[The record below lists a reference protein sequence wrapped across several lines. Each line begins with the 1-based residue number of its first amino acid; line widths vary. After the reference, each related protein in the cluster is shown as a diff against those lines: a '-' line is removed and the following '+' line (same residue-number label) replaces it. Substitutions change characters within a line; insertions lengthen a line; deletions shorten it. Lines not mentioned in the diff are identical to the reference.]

1 MEAGLER
8 YGHIVV
14 KIHER
19 GQKQLK
25 KVWQNQIFMWKLLFK
40 TCPGYMIYFL
50 YDGFRY
56 QGIIFLEHVLGIRYV
71 LHCAEYHEPFWK
83 ALLFI
88 GVILIINMIQIV
100 PDGFFIHGWS
110 YQAKPKLYKAL
121 KEKMYEKASQI
132 DLSCYDDPKYYN
144 DFVLAVA
151 EAESSIDRFLAMCNM
166 IVQGLTII
174 FTTGVFYLMTDA
186 AGILFVLASFIL
198 RFLVAKVL
206 NKLNYDVRMKV
217 NPLERKRN
225 YVSRVFYL
233 NDYAK
238 ELRLHPKVG
247 DALEAEFMEANDGIV
262 KEQKKVG
269 FKRSLLGFTRDYAV
283 GDFIMDGLYI
293 TYLVFQAAVLHTID
307 YSNAVVLFNRTGSL
321 RRGMANMADIFPKAQ
336 ENSLYIDKI
345 RAFLDYDPKIKT
357 DEGELVPAGN
367 AELKLDRVSFCYNAD
382 MGNTLNG
389 ISLKVRPGERI
400 AIVGY
405 NGAGKT
411 TLIKLLMRLYD
422 PTSGSI
428 TYHGQDI
435 RTFRPGD
442 YRHRIGVVFQDYQ
455 MYAASLEENVVMAAP
470 ESGEDRAEYTAL
482 KKDVHDEKLNLM
494 DPGENDNKCG
504 RKDKNRADSQDSSTG
519 EGSKYGSIDCTT
531 AEETDGSVKRQLVRN
546 RVTSALERAGF
557 GDRLK
562 TLPQGLDTQ
571 VTAEFD
577 KEGVNFSGGESQKIA
592 ISRAFYKDADI
603 LVMDEPSSA
612 LDPIAEYELN
622 KAMESAAQGKTVF
635 YISHRLSTT
644 RDADRIIMLE
654 NGRIAEEGTHESLLA
669 RNGKYAEMWRVQAGR
684 YEAS

>member
-1 MEAGLER
+1 MKRVIEN
-8 YGHIVV
+8 
-14 KIHER
+14 
-19 GQKQLK
+19 QLYL
-25 KVWQNQIFMWKLLFK
+25 WKLCFK

-88 GVILIINMIQIV
+88 GIILIINAIQII

-110 YQAKPKLYKAL
+110 YRCKPKLYRAL
-121 KEKMYEKASQI
+121 KEQMYAKAAEI

-151 EAESSIDRFLAMCNM
+151 EAENSIDRFLTMCNM
-166 IVQGLTII
+166 IVQALTVL

-198 RFLVAKVL
+198 RFFVSKAI
-206 NKLNYDVRMKV
+206 NKLNYDVRLVV

-238 ELRLHPKVG
+238 ELRLHTKVG
-247 DALEAEFMEANDGIV
+247 EDLEEEFSEADDAIAAH
-262 KEQKKVG
+262 QKKIG
-269 FKRSLLGFTRDYAV
+269 RKRSLLSFTNEYLV
-283 GDFIMDGLYI
+283 GDFLLDGLYI

-321 RRGMANMADIFPKAQ
+321 RRGMVNLADIFPKAQ
-336 ENSLYIDKI
+336 ENSLYVDKI
-345 RAFLDYDPKIKT
+345 RAFLAYEPKIKRDEGVPVPATELT
-357 DEGELVPAGN
+357 DENITSTEETIIPGLESKSDTASGIRLEN
-367 AELKLDRVSFCYNAD
+367 VSFRYRED
-382 MGNTLNG
+382 LDDTLKG
-389 ISLKVRPGERI
+389 ISLNVSPGEKI

-422 PTSGSI
+422 PTGGEI
-428 TYHGQDI
+428 TYRGLDI
-435 RTFRPGD
+435 REYAPDD
-442 YRHRIGVVFQDYQ
+442 YRRRIGVVFQDYQ
-455 MYAASLEENVVMAAP
+455 MYAASLGENVVMSLMN
-470 ESGEDRAEYTAL
+470 EGEDENVTDAL
-482 KKDVHDEKLNLM
+482 
-494 DPGENDNKCG
+494 
-504 RKDKNRADSQDSSTG
+504 T
-519 EGSKYGSIDCTT
+519 
-531 AEETDGSVKRQLVRN
+531 
-546 RVTSALERAGF
+546 RAGF
-557 GDRLK
+557 AKRLEH
-562 TLPQGLDTQ
+562 LPKGLDTQ

-603 LVMDEPSSA
+603 LIMDEPSSA

-622 KAMESAAQGKTVF
+622 KAMETAAEGKTVF

-644 RDADRIIMLE
+644 RDADRIILLE
-654 NGRIAEEGTHESLLA
+654 DGRIVEEGTHESLLA
-669 RNGKYAEMWRVQAGR
+669 LNGRYARMWQVQAGR
-684 YEAS
+684 YETQ